1 MKNLITF
8 CLGVFL
14 LFFGAAGCKNNPL
27 AKFTNQY
34 RCSIAGEP
42 DPRTADEYVKR
53 GYKHI
58 ELDNYSGKFN
68 ECAFGAAQ
76 EALKLDQKSAN
87 AFGLRG
93 NLYRMKTEYDAALE
107 DFNEAIRLAPD
118 NPNFYF
124 FRSGI
129 YEVQN
134 KLDKA
139 IEDMTTA
146 IQKGGSN
153 YDYSYRAK
161 LYFKK
166 EDYDNALKDYT
177 EAIRQKPGDENY
189 YTLRAEVYRKMG
201 KTALAEADELKVK
214 DLESSNS
221 NDQPVLTDSS
231 STGKSDS
238 KTISGGIVNGKA
250 TNLVQPAYPP
260 AARAVRASGAVNVQV
275 TIDEKGTVVAA
286 SAVSGHPLLRASA
299 VQAAQAS
306 KFSPT
311 MLSGKPVRVTGVIVY
326 NFVP

>member
-8 CLGVFL
+8 CLGVFI

-42 DPRTADEYVKR
+42 DLLTSDDYVKR

-58 ELDNYSGKFN
+58 ELDNYSDKFD

-76 EALKLDQKSAN
+76 EALKLDPKNTRAL
-87 AFGLRG
+87 GLRG
-93 NLYRMKTEYDAALE
+93 TLYRMKNEYDAALE

-118 NPNFYF
+118 NPSFYI
-124 FRSGI
+124 FRSNI
-129 YEVQN
+129 YELQN

-139 IEDMTTA
+139 IEDMTTT
-146 IQKGGSN
+146 IQKSGSN

-166 EDYDNALKDYT
+166 EDYENALKDYT
-177 EAIRQKPGDENY
+177 EAIRQNPGYENY

-201 KTALAEADELKVK
+201 KTALAEADELKAK
-214 DLESSNS
+214 DLESSDSNS
-221 NDQPVLTDSS
+221 PPVLTDSS
-231 STGKSDS
+231 STGNSDS
-238 KTISGGIVNGKA
+238 KTISGGVVNGRA

-286 SAVSGHPLLRASA
+286 SAVSGHPLLRAAA
-299 VQAAQAS
+299 VQAARAS

-311 MLSGKPVRVTGVIVY
+311 MLSGKPVRVSGVIVY